1 MNLTVVNN
9 SLLHIGLLVL
19 SWLPVSAQEQW
30 SHQQY
35 MSESGLLQNRVHV
48 MVRDRWGA
56 LLIGTEGGLV
66 RFDGDHFKQVGLSA
80 QEGIRP
86 SRVLDILPTDAGE
99 YVVRDA
105 GCRLYLYADEMFSSI
120 TADAPTRQYA
130 SRFSGNVP
138 SVKIAVAAMDPDS
151 ILDGKSSW
159 TGVVRPVVLSNGKW
173 CTRTDNELLIYADTL
188 LIARYPLPT
197 GRSPH
202 LFALGEFLYTIDA
215 AAQVYRIDPTNGDR
229 IKVVMEDFPDIES
242 RNGVLAW
249 RLFWDPMDRTATM
262 VVRDELYILH
272 STAGGAHMR
281 AERIPLRLPADAK
294 VGAVVWMQSQ
304 QVLAIGTDT
313 KGLFIYRKNTMRSF
327 LCEVALDGVNNAY
340 NAQAPFGNAGVL
352 TSSRGGARVFTA
364 AGCMPELPLIRRFD
378 EVAIILDSQQRYWYG
393 RGDTLFQYDL
403 VSQEE
408 VLFRTGLR
416 PLSFFEEADT
426 LWVGTAKGVFG
437 ITDGTATL
445 RFPLSEGDLSS
456 RPNALCRTP
465 AGEFWMATCS
475 GVYRTTHLNGWE
487 VVPGFKGV
495 CARTL
500 AVHDGVILV
509 GTYGSGAYLH
519 KNGTVQRFPPDE
531 QGFLTHVH
539 AFMPDR
545 TGFLWMST
553 NQGLFRARWRDL
565 QGWMSDT
572 TQRVYYAYYGKHAGI
587 QNSEFNGGC
596 SPSYVRTNDGWAS
609 FPTMDGLVWFRPEQI
624 PDAYPDGKILVE
636 GIYVDERPLTNDLH
650 VPWDHR
656 EVLIR
661 FSLAYWGDPENVR
674 LEYRTD
680 AMADERWIPLSPG
693 QRELRIGQLPAGD
706 RELKL
711 RKIGSA
717 LRGEEPLTFHLRV
730 PMPYYRTTWF
740 IGTCVL
746 CVALLLLFVIRLNA
760 ARLRRK
766 NLVLERKVRER
777 TRELV
782 ETNTVLRRSLE
793 MKEMLVSI
801 ISHDIVTPLRFI
813 ARVANGVTR
822 SHAGSADERL
832 HSTLL
837 DLARSSDKLHAN
849 AQDLLDWIKRQD
861 GRIDLRPRN
870 VVVHLLA
877 EEVFDMERER
887 AADNSV
893 ELFNAIGLDDIIRTD
908 RNVLSIVLHNVVA
921 NAVTHSPSARVTIS
935 AVPVEGAYHI
945 TIRDTGTGMPPTAL
959 RHAQRVQAKGALGAM
974 NEEGERDVQGLGLL
988 IIADLLELLGGRFSI
1003 TSELGNGTT
1012 VTLIMPVDVRGN
1024 VQCADDV

>member
-1 MNLTVVNN
+1 MNLTAVHR
-9 SLLHIGLLVL
+9 SLLHIGLLV
-19 SWLPVSAQEQW
+19 SAWLPAIAQEQW
-30 SHQQY
+30 SQQQY

-66 RFDGDHFKQVGLSA
+66 RFDGDHFKQIGLSA
-80 QEGIRP
+80 QEGVRP

-105 GCRLYLYADEMFSSI
+105 GCRQYLYAGEEFSSI

-151 ILDGKSSW
+151 VLDGKSSW
-159 TGVVRPVVLSNGKW
+159 TGVVRPVVLANGRW
-173 CTRTDNELLIYADTL
+173 CTRTDNELLVYADTV

-197 GRSPH
+197 GRAPH

-215 AAQVYRIDPTNGDR
+215 SAQVYRVDPTNGDLT
-229 IKVVMEDFPDIES
+229 KVVMEGFPQIES

-249 RLFWDPMDRTATM
+249 RLFWDPMDRTASM
-262 VVRDELYILH
+262 VVRDDLYVLH

-281 AERIPLRLPADAK
+281 AERIPLRLPTDAK

-313 KGLFIYRKNTMRSF
+313 KGLFIYRKNSMRSF

-340 NAQAPFGNAGVL
+340 NAQAPFGNSGVL

-364 AGCMPELPLIRRFD
+364 AGCMPGTPPIRRFD
-378 EVAIILDSQQRYWYG
+378 EGAIILDSQQRYWYG

-408 VLFRTGLR
+408 VRFRAGMR
-416 PLSFFEEADT
+416 PLSFFEEGDT
-426 LWVGTAKGVFG
+426 LWVGTSKGIFG
-437 ITDGTATL
+437 IVGGVATL

-465 AGEFWMATCS
+465 DGEFWMATCS
-475 GVYRTTHLNGWE
+475 GVYRTTAFNGWE

-500 AVHDGVILV
+500 AVHDAVVLV
-509 GTYGSGAYLH
+509 GTYGSGAYLY
-519 KNGTVQRFPPDE
+519 KNGSALRFPSDE

-545 TGFLWMST
+545 SGFLWMSS
-553 NQGLFRARWRDL
+553 NQGLFRTRWSDL
-565 QGWMSDT
+565 QAWIADT
-572 TQRVYYAYYGKHAGI
+572 TQRVYYAYYGKQAGI

-609 FPTMDGLVWFRPEQI
+609 FPTMDGLVWFQPEMV
-624 PDAYPDGKILVE
+624 PDAYPVGKILVE
-636 GIYVDERPLTNDLH
+636 GIFVDERPLAKDLL

-674 LEYRTD
+674 LEYRMD
-680 AMADERWIPLSPG
+680 AITGERWVPLPLG
-693 QRELRIGQLPAGD
+693 QRELRIGQLPPGD
-706 RELKL
+706 RELTL

-717 LRGEEPLTFHLRV
+717 VRGEEPLTFRFRV
-730 PMPYYRTTWF
+730 PTPYYRTAWF
-740 IGTCVL
+740 IGACVL
-746 CVALLLLFVIRLNA
+746 SVALFLLFVIRLNA

-782 ETNTVLRRSLE
+782 ETNAVLRRSLE

-822 SHAGSADERL
+822 THAGSTDERL
-832 HSTLL
+832 NSTLL

-893 ELFNAIGLDDIIRTD
+893 ILFNAIGLDDIIRTD

-921 NAVTHSPSARVTIS
+921 NAVTHSPGAQVTIS
-935 AVPVEGAYHI
+935 AVRVDGAYHI
-945 TIRDTGTGMPPTAL
+945 TIRDTGSGMPPPAL

-974 NEEGERDVQGLGLL
+974 NEEGERDVQGIGLL
-988 IIADLLELLGGRFSI
+988 IIADLLQLLGGSFKVESQQ
-1003 TSELGNGTT
+1003 GVGTQ
-1012 VTLIMPVDVRGN
+1012 VVLALP
-1024 VQCADDV
+1024 ADIVERVPA